1 MTESATMTGSEWKQ
15 ERHAQIANIYLVNAV
30 VLISHEID
38 SAYWREWELFR
49 LPGGIQLFLVLNL
62 LLVGLVLWGF
72 RSVLLWTRGAR
83 AFSYLL
89 ACLGFLAVLIHGIF
103 LAAGA
108 PEFRLPMSLALLLVT
123 LVLSGW
129 QFVATMQSKQD

>member
-1 MTESATMTGSEWKQ
+1 MAGSERKK
-15 ERHAQIANIYLVNAV
+15 ERHAKIANIYLVNAV

-62 LLVGLVLWGF
+62 LLVGLVLCGY

-83 AFSYLL
+83 AFSFLL
-89 ACLGFLAVLIHGIF
+89 AFLGLFAVLIHGIF
-103 LAAGA
+103 LATGA
-108 PEFRLPMSLALLLVT
+108 PEFRLPMSLALLLAT

-129 QFVATMQSKQD
+129 QLVATRQSKQD

>member
-1 MTESATMTGSEWKQ
+1 MAESATMAGSERKK

-49 LPGGIQLFLVLNL
+49 LPGGIQLFLILNL
-62 LLVGLVLWGF
+62 LLVGLVLWGY

-89 ACLGFLAVLIHGIF
+89 AFLGLLAVLIHGIF

-108 PEFRLPMSLALLLVT
+108 PEFRLPMSLALLLAT

-129 QFVATMQSKQD
+129 QLVATRQSKQN

>member
-1 MTESATMTGSEWKQ
+1 MTESTAMAASDWK
-15 ERHAQIANIYLVNAV
+15 RDRYTRIANIYLVNAV

-49 LPGGIQLFLVLNL
+49 LPGGIQLFLILNL
-62 LLVGLVLWGF
+62 LLVGLALWGY

-89 ACLGFLAVLIHGIF
+89 AILGIFAVLIHGIF

-108 PEFRLPMSLALLLVT
+108 PEFRLPTSLALLLAT
-123 LVLSGW
+123 LVLSCW
-129 QFVATMQSKQD
+129 QVVVTRQSHQD